1 VTAKNRGVGRYLSDD
16 HHVASVLRA
25 KKAQLERDERKRE
38 HENSMAI
45 NRSKREADRQ
55 AEADKSHGVSQVE
68 AGRVESGGS
77 PIKNAQRRENAGR
90 GFGRYLDN

>member
-1 VTAKNRGVGRYLSDD
+1 
-16 HHVASVLRA
+16 
-25 KKAQLERDERKRE
+25 
-38 HENSMAI
+38 MAI